1 MRLTARVFKAAMPG
15 GAISDGEDSAPQR
28 AQTPASVGAA
38 SDPPPLSQSE
48 RRRLVSVRVVVSRA
62 ARMAPTARAWSFAPG
77 SASPRW
83 TRRAR
88 PRRASSTA
96 RSSSS
101 AGNNDVE
108 SSSQPPPASLTVVG
122 KGRVGSALG
131 RMATTAGSSVTFVT
145 RDDGPEAFGAPGPIL
160 VATHASDL
168 DAVLAKVP
176 PIRHRDLILLQGG
189 LLREPWLARRGLSD
203 VTQAA
208 LYLSA
213 RADGSFSDGGGA
225 TVAAGPLASVIPRVL
240 VPSGVAARAVP
251 RESFPR
257 VALEK
262 LLWTSI
268 FWLLCDVRGETVGE
282 VVADPEGVESA
293 RTLARELVRVA
304 TQSDRSADEFSP
316 ARVSDEDEDETETEF
331 IDDVV
336 DGLVAYSRAIPTAV
350 PSREMALRETGFR
363 NGWFL
368 LVGGGAEAQPS
379 HAEWLARAGVD
390 PEALVAVAR
399 DAE

>member
-1 MRLTARVFKAAMPG
+1 MRRRDQRRLMKSAA
-15 GAISDGEDSAPQR
+15 
-28 AQTPASVGAA
+28 TPASVGAA
-38 SDPPPLSQSE
+38 SESSPGLPPLSQSE
-48 RRRLVSVRVVVSRA
+48 RRRLVSAREVVSRA
-62 ARMAPTARAWSFAPG
+62 ARMPPTARAWSFAPG

-83 TRRAR
+83 TRPAR

-101 AGNNDVE
+101 AGNNDGE

-145 RDDGPEAFGAPGPIL
+145 RDDGPEAFGVPGPIL

-168 DAVLAKVP
+168 DPVLAKVP

-203 VTQAA
+203 VTQAV

-213 RADGSFSDGGGA
+213 RADGSFTDGGGA
-225 TVAAGPLASVIPRVL
+225 TVAAGPLASVIPRIL

-293 RTLARELVRVA
+293 RTLARELIRVA
-304 TQSDRSADEFSP
+304 TRSDRSAEEFSP
-316 ARVSDEDEDETETEF
+316 ARVSDEDEDETEF

-368 LVGGGAEAQPS
+368 RVGGGAEAQPS